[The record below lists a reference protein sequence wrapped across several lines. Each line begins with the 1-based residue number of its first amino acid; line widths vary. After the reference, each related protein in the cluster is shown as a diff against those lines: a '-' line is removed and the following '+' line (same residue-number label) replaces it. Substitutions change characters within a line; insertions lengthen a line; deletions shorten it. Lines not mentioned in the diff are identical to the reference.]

1 MRWRLRD
8 VGSLGQV
15 ELLAVNAEVDGC
27 VEVEILD
34 VEVEGFAEIDLFV
47 VNVEVKIVCQ

>member
-1 MRWRLRD
+1 M
-8 VGSLGQV
+8 
-15 ELLAVNAEVDGC
+15 NAEVDGC